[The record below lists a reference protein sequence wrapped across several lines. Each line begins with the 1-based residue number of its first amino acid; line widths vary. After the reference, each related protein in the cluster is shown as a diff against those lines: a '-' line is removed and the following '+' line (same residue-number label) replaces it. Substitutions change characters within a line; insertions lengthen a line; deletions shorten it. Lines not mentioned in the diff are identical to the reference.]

1 MFFQLGKPLVWMDTK
16 LKPRKSKINGKY
28 KSQAVKDILYLY
40 KQMGNV
46 IKRQVNGS
54 QFSSLL

>member
-16 LKPRKSKINGKY
+16 LKQRKSKINGKY

-40 KQMGNV
+40 K
-46 IKRQVNGS
+46 
-54 QFSSLL
+54 